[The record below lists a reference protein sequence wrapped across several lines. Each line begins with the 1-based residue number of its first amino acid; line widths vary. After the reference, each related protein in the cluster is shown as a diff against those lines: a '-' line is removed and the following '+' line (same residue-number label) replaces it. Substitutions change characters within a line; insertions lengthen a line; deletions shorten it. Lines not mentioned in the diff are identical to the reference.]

1 MLSPETEP
9 ENKIRL
15 LSDVP
20 SGSRVRMVGF
30 ARHGRRSRRLAELG
44 INPGTEIVVVQADPG
59 QPLLLRV
66 RGSQLAVDRKVAH
79 HLFVTPLESM
89 PELLHWRRG
98 WRRWGRGG
106 GPRGRGRRS
115 GRSRRRRKK
124 ALHGLEAMRSGRD
137 GDEA

>member
-9 ENKIRL
+9 EYKIRL

-66 RGSQLAVDRKVAH
+66 RGSQLAVDRRVAN
-79 HLFVTPLESM
+79 HLFVTPLEPN
-89 PELLHWRRG
+89 PEFVQRRRG
-98 WRRWGRGG
+98 WRRWG
-106 GPRGRGRRS
+106 GPRGRGWRGS
-115 GRSRRRRKK
+115 RSRRRRKT
-124 ALHGLEAMRSGRD
+124 ALRGVEAMPPGRD
-137 GDEA
+137 EDEA